1 MASHRHDRL
10 TEDIR
15 RELTDIFRML
25 KDPRITGM
33 ISIVKVDLSGDQ
45 SYCKVYIS
53 SLDGLEAANR
63 AVEGLKSAAGFIR
76 REIGSRLKMRRTPEF
91 HSSAMIPS
99 NTVRTSPGFSTTWI
113 NKRSGLCLPI
123 FTTAACC
130 WERQMT
136 F

>member
-91 HSSAMIPS
+91 HFISEIPS
-99 NTVRTSPGFSTTWI
+99 IQCRTSPGSL
-113 NKRSGLCLPI
+113 RPG
-123 FTTAACC
+123 
-130 WERQMT
+130 
-136 F
+136 

>member
-76 REIGSRLKMRRTPEF
+76 REIGSRLKMRRTPGNST
-91 HSSAMIPS
+91 SSSDDSIEYSADIA
-99 NTVRTSPGFSTTWI
+99 RI
-113 NKRSGLCLPI
+113 LYDLDK
-123 FTTAACC
+123 
-130 WERQMT
+130 
-136 F
+136 

>member
-76 REIGSRLKMRRTPEF
+76 REIGSRLRCAGPRNST
-91 HSSAMIPS
+91 SSAMIPS
-99 NTVRTSPGFSTTWI
+99 NTVRTSPGFSTSLD
-113 NKRSGLCLPI
+113 K
-123 FTTAACC
+123 
-130 WERQMT
+130 
-136 F
+136 

>member
-33 ISIVKVDLSGDQ
+33 LSIVKVDLSGDQ

-63 AVEGLKSAAGFIR
+63 AVEGLRSAAGFIR
-76 REIGSRLKMRRTPEF
+76 REIGRCAGPRNST
-91 HSSAMIPS
+91 SSAMIPS
-99 NTVRTSPGFSTTWI
+99 NTARTSPGFSTTWTD
-113 NKRSGLCLPI
+113 KRSGLCLPI
-123 FTTAACC
+123 FTTAVCC
-130 WERQMT
+130 WERQMI

>member
-33 ISIVKVDLSGDQ
+33 LSIVKVDLSGDQ

-53 SLDGLEAANR
+53 SLEGLEAANR
-63 AVEGLKSAAGFIR
+63 AVEGLRSAAGFIR
-76 REIGSRLKMRRTPEF
+76 REMRRTPEF
-91 HSSAMIPS
+91 HFISDDSIEYSADIA
-99 NTVRTSPGFSTTWI
+99 RI
-113 NKRSGLCLPI
+113 LYDLDK
-123 FTTAACC
+123 
-130 WERQMT
+130 
-136 F
+136 

>member
-63 AVEGLKSAAGFIR
+63 AVEGMKSAAGFIR
-76 REIGSRLKMRRTPEF
+76 REIGRRLKMRRTPEF
-91 HSSAMIPS
+91 HFISDDSIEYSADIA
-99 NTVRTSPGFSTTWI
+99 RI
-113 NKRSGLCLPI
+113 LYDLDK
-123 FTTAACC
+123 
-130 WERQMT
+130 
-136 F
+136 